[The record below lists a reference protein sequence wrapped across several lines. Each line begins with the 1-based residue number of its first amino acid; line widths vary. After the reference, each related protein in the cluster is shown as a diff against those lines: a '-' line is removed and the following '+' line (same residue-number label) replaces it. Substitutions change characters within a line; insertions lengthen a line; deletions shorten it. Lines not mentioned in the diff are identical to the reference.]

1 MTAGKVTVS
10 PNDEFVN
17 APINLVNYGTN
28 PVKQI
33 TYTLYDFDTQESSEP
48 QTIDF
53 ETPFDNTQQVL
64 IPIKPG
70 KTLGKSD
77 VIFNVTEVDGH
88 PNETSITYTYIERWT
103 VLQAAKKRVVFEDV
117 TGLWCQYCPR
127 GIASW
132 SRWNDFI
139 QTNSSVFQ
147 YTMAMLSQQ
156 MHIAAYCLQHGVI
169 RTVHSSCAQETKR

>member
-1 MTAGKVTVS
+1 MKKNLLHFLSLLLVMLTGATLTAKADSYKVAPMTAGKVTVS

-17 APINLVNYGTN
+17 APINITNYGTN

-77 VIFNVTEVDGH
+77 VIFNVTEEIGRAHV
-88 PNETSITYTYIERWT
+88 
-103 VLQAAKKRVVFEDV
+103 
-117 TGLWCQYCPR
+117 
-127 GIASW
+127 
-132 SRWNDFI
+132 
-139 QTNSSVFQ
+139 
-147 YTMAMLSQQ
+147 
-156 MHIAAYCLQHGVI
+156 
-169 RTVHSSCAQETKR
+169 

>member
-1 MTAGKVTVS
+1 MKKNLLHILSLLLVMLTGTTLTAKADSYKVAPMTAGKVTVS

-70 KTLGKSD
+70 
-77 VIFNVTEVDGH
+77 
-88 PNETSITYTYIERWT
+88 
-103 VLQAAKKRVVFEDV
+103 
-117 TGLWCQYCPR
+117 
-127 GIASW
+127 
-132 SRWNDFI
+132 
-139 QTNSSVFQ
+139 
-147 YTMAMLSQQ
+147 
-156 MHIAAYCLQHGVI
+156 
-169 RTVHSSCAQETKR
+169 